1 MEWHRNAESGERA
14 SDLCFLARERKP
26 ERRTQRTHAHMKREE
41 ERVKGKQRGRGEG
54 GGEEE
59 VAVFGVKGE
68 VG

>member
-1 MEWHRNAESGERA
+1 MEWHRNGRRA
-14 SDLCFLARERKP
+14 SDLCFSGGERKP
-26 ERRTQRTHAHMKREE
+26 ERRTQRTHAHMKREG
-41 ERVKGKQRGRGEG
+41 ERVKGKQRGRGEGG